1 MLVPIG
7 DGHEGNP
14 EFTVPIINGLIGS
27 FSLAP
32 GGDVKTT
39 LLDHSWKRTPE
50 GFETTGTLLLNGGR
64 LKQTLRM
71 TSIGRQTVV
80 YDDRVVALSNVTVRS
95 ELGLPVGI
103 ENDEISGGTRVLLFQ
118 NGKRIIDC
126 KKPRQTVA
134 LSGSWVD
141 VDGRLGMVTLAGQGI
156 RYAQAS
162 GYSPGISVC
171 ADVLYGSCLD
181 QPRKFQA
188 AEEVARRVAVFV
200 VEAGA
205 RETSAVAQS
214 CRIEKER
221 GGKVLHFNPPEGKGT
236 VVPLL

>member
-1 MLVPIG
+1 
-7 DGHEGNP
+7 
-14 EFTVPIINGLIGS
+14 
-27 FSLAP
+27 
-32 GGDVKTT
+32 
-39 LLDHSWKRTPE
+39 
-50 GFETTGTLLLNGGR
+50 
-64 LKQTLRM
+64 
-71 TSIGRQTVV
+71 
-80 YDDRVVALSNVTVRS
+80 
-95 ELGLPVGI
+95 
-103 ENDEISGGTRVLLFQ
+103 
-118 NGKRIIDC
+118 
-126 KKPRQTVA
+126 
-134 LSGSWVD
+134 
-141 VDGRLGMVTLAGQGI
+141 VTLAGQGI